1 MSNCELIKTKH
12 GSHLMFFKK
21 KSPQEKL
28 QAKYEKLMSEAH
40 KLSVS
45 NRSKSDAKYAEAFA
59 ISKKIDELNA
69 QT

>member
-1 MSNCELIKTKH
+1 MIFRKTP
-12 GSHLMFFKK
+12 
-21 KSPQEKL
+21 PQQKL
-28 QAKYEKLMSEAH
+28 QRKYEKLMSEAH

>member
-1 MSNCELIKTKH
+1 
-12 GSHLMFFKK
+12 MFFKK